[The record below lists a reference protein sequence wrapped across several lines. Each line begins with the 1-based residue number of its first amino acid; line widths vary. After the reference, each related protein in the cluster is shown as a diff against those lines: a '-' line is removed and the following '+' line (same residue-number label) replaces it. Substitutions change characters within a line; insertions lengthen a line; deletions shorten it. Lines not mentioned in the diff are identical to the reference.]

1 MMSALLLY
9 SIKSAIVL
17 TMLYLPYM
25 LMLRRESFFRFNR
38 LMLLGI
44 LLLSLVLPLC
54 NIPALSLDNQPV
66 VQAAQLQML
75 ELGIPVHVLPEVQVL
90 ADGTVSQ
97 ETPRFS
103 VFLLVSLIYIIGMVA
118 LLLVRLWQIGRLQF
132 GLKQGVLWHHDEQG
146 VRIYCHSGDV
156 APFSWMK
163 NIVINEKDYDEA
175 GREIVLHEMGHI
187 QGRHSWDVVLLTLV
201 QMLQWWNP
209 LAYVLGI
216 SLRDVHEYEA
226 DNFVL
231 EQGISAQGYQLLL
244 IRKAVGSGSYAF
256 ANSFNHSLT
265 KKRITMMKKIKSNPW
280 MKSKALYVI
289 PVAALALSAFA
300 TPKFV
305 APIEETVTKLEG
317 KGTENSLNL
326 QAFEEERNVFEV
338 ENVSKVVV
346 DGKEMTIR
354 EAMEAVKGKE
364 IKNSLT
370 TLPDGSKVLSIT
382 TGAKA
387 DSEKEKLKIEEIS
400 GEASAS
406 VDEAIEKALE
416 DARPLIILNGKIFEI
431 PKDAKDINLKRMHE
445 EQLTKLLNIDVED
458 VESIAVLQKESATA
472 KWGDKGSNGA
482 IVIETKEAK
491 DANKEVVSNKS
502 DLKELVKKLPGA
514 EMDENGDIK
523 INGKD
528 VSKIMLNDRDVFTK
542 NDTIYNVV
550 AVRAQYPGGDPECF
564 AFIAKNVRYPKLCQE
579 FGVQGRVI
587 VRFVVEKDGS
597 ITNVEKVRGA
607 GKTLS
612 EVEVTAY
619 KEKNPNSQEQIE
631 AGQDLGELLY
641 EEAERVVKLM
651 PKWEPAKDE
660 DGNPV
665 RSLFNLPFM
674 FRLQ

>member
-1 MMSALLLY
+1 MMSAVLLY

-17 TMLYLPYM
+17 SMLYLPYM

-38 LMLLGI
+38 MVLLSI

-54 NIPALSLDNQPV
+54 NIPWMSLDHQPV

-90 ADGTVSQ
+90 AEKQ
-97 ETPRFS
+97 EESFFTFS
-103 VFLLVSLIYIIGMVA
+103 LFHLFTFIYIIGMVA
-118 LLLVRLWQIGRLQF
+118 LLSMRLWQIARLQF
-132 GLKQGVLWHHDEQG
+132 GLKQGVLWHNDEQG

-156 APFSWMK
+156 APFSWMR

-209 LAYVLGI
+209 LCYVLGI

-231 EQGISAQGYQLLL
+231 EQGVSAQGYQLLL

-265 KKRITMMKKIKSNPW
+265 KKRITMMKKSKSNPW

-305 APIEETVTKLEG
+305 APIEETVSKLEG
-317 KGTENSLNL
+317 KGTENSANL
-326 QAFEEERNVFEV
+326 QVLEQEMNPAAQKDMTQSST
-338 ENVSKVVV
+338 ENVILEEVKQQDTEGRPLFVL
-346 DGKEMTIR
+346 DGKIIEVSKDVNFGTM
-354 EAMEAVKGKE
+354 
-364 IKNSLT
+364 NS
-370 TLPDGSKVLSIT
+370 
-382 TGAKA
+382 
-387 DSEKEKLKIEEIS
+387 
-400 GEASAS
+400 
-406 VDEAIEKALE
+406 
-416 DARPLIILNGKIFEI
+416 
-431 PKDAKDINLKRMHE
+431 E
-445 EQLTKLLNIDVED
+445 EQFSSLLNINVED
-458 VESIAVLQKESATA
+458 IESITVLKNDAAT
-472 KWGDKGSNGA
+472 KVWGDKGANGV
-482 IVIETKEAK
+482 IVITTKSK
-491 DANKEVVSNKS
+491 DDV
-502 DLKELVKKLPGA
+502 KELVKKLPGA
-514 EMDENGDIK
+514 EMDDDGNITVG
-523 INGKD
+523 GKS
-528 VSKIMLNDRDVFTK
+528 VAKIMLEDKTIFNN

-550 AVRAQYPGGDPECF
+550 KERAKFPGGDEACLK
-564 AFIAKNVRYPKLCQE
+564 FISENVRYPKLCHE

-597 ITNVEKVRGA
+597 ITHVEKVRGV

-612 EVEVTAY
+612 EVEVTSY
-619 KEKNPNSQEQIE
+619 KQEHPDSPEQLK
-631 AGQDLGELLY
+631 AGQDLGNLLF
-641 EEAERVVKLM
+641 EEAKRVMELM
-651 PKWEPAKDE
+651 PKWEPAKDK
-660 DGNPV
+660 DGNAV
-665 RSLFNLPFM
+665 RSFFNLPFM

>member
-1 MMSALLLY
+1 MSVVFLY

-38 LMLLGI
+38 MVLLSI

-54 NIPALSLDNQPV
+54 NIPWMSLDRQPV

-90 ADGTVSQ
+90 AEKQ
-97 ETPRFS
+97 EESFFTFS
-103 VFLLVSLIYIIGMVA
+103 LFHLFTFIYIIGMVT
-118 LLLVRLWQIGRLQF
+118 LLVARLWQIARLQF
-132 GLKQGVLWHHDEQG
+132 GLKRGVLWHNDEQG
-146 VRIYCHSGDV
+146 IRIYCHSGDV
-156 APFSWMK
+156 APFSWMR

-187 QGRHSWDVVLLTLV
+187 QSRHSWDVVLLTLV

-209 LAYVLGI
+209 LCYVLGI

-231 EQGISAQGYQLLL
+231 EQGVSAQSYQLLL

-265 KKRITMMKKIKSNPW
+265 KKRITMMKKSKSNPW

-326 QAFEEERNVFEV
+326 QAFEEERKLV
-338 ENVSKVVV
+338 ELKNVSKVLV
-346 DGKEMTIR
+346 DGKEMTTQ

-364 IKNSLT
+364 IQNSLIT
-370 TLPDGSKVLSIT
+370 QPDGSEVLSIKT
-382 TGAKA
+382 RGYK
-387 DSEKEKLKIEEIS
+387 
-400 GEASAS
+400 
-406 VDEAIEKALE
+406 
-416 DARPLIILNGKIFEI
+416 DAPQPLIVLNGKIIEVSKDVNFETM
-431 PKDAKDINLKRMHE
+431 NSE
-445 EQLTKLLNIDVED
+445 EQFSSLLNINVED
-458 VESIAVLQKESATA
+458 IESITVLKNDAAT
-472 KWGDKGSNGA
+472 KVWGDKGANGV
-482 IVIETKEAK
+482 IVITTKSK
-491 DANKEVVSNKS
+491 DDV
-502 DLKELVKKLPGA
+502 KELVKKLPGA
-514 EMDENGDIK
+514 EMDDDGNITV
-523 INGKD
+523 NGKS
-528 VSKIMLNDRDVFTK
+528 VAKIMLNDKEVFNN

-550 AVRAQYPGGDPECF
+550 KERAKFPGGDPECF
-564 AFIAKNVRYPKLCQE
+564 KFLSMNIRYPKLCQQ

-587 VRFVVEKDGS
+587 ISFVVEKDGS
-597 ITNVEKVRGA
+597 ITEIKKLRGP
-607 GKTLS
+607 GMELS
-612 EVEVTAY
+612 EIDVTSY
-619 KEKNPNSQEQIE
+619 KEKNPESTEE
-631 AGQDLGELLY
+631 PKVGQDLGELLY
-641 EEAERVVKLM
+641 EEGVRVLKAM
-651 PKWEPAKDE
+651 PKWEPAKDK
-660 DGNPV
+660 DGNIV
-665 RSLFNLPFM
+665 RSRFNLPIQ
-674 FRLQ
+674 FRLSARQEGNSPQ

>member
-1 MMSALLLY
+1 MVNAMMSAVLLY

-17 TMLYLPYM
+17 SMLYLPYM

-38 LMLLGI
+38 MVLLSI

-54 NIPALSLDNQPV
+54 NIPWMSLDHQPV

-90 ADGTVSQ
+90 AEKQ
-97 ETPRFS
+97 EESFFTFS
-103 VFLLVSLIYIIGMVA
+103 LFHLFTFIYIIGMVA
-118 LLLVRLWQIGRLQF
+118 LLSMRLWQIARLQF
-132 GLKQGVLWHHDEQG
+132 GLKQGVLWHNDEQG

-156 APFSWMK
+156 APFSWMR

-209 LAYVLGI
+209 LCYVLGI

-231 EQGISAQGYQLLL
+231 EQGVSAQGYQLLL

-265 KKRITMMKKIKSNPW
+265 KKRITMMKKSKSNPW

-317 KGTENSLNL
+317 KGTENSPNL
-326 QAFEEERNVFEV
+326 QALEGKKEKIKDEGTSGTTMMRVRGHDNAQPLFVLDGKIIE
-338 ENVSKVVV
+338 VSKDVNF
-346 DGKEMTIR
+346 GTM
-354 EAMEAVKGKE
+354 
-364 IKNSLT
+364 NS
-370 TLPDGSKVLSIT
+370 
-382 TGAKA
+382 
-387 DSEKEKLKIEEIS
+387 
-400 GEASAS
+400 
-406 VDEAIEKALE
+406 
-416 DARPLIILNGKIFEI
+416 
-431 PKDAKDINLKRMHE
+431 E
-445 EQLTKLLNIDVED
+445 EQFSSLLNINVED
-458 VESIAVLQKESATA
+458 IESITVLKNDAAT
-472 KWGDKGSNGA
+472 KVWGDKGANGV
-482 IVIETKEAK
+482 IVITTKSK
-491 DANKEVVSNKS
+491 DDV
-502 DLKELVKKLPGA
+502 KELVKKLPGA
-514 EMDENGDIK
+514 EMDDDGNITVG
-523 INGKD
+523 GKS
-528 VSKIMLNDRDVFTK
+528 VAKIMLEDKTIFNN

-550 AVRAQYPGGDPECF
+550 KERAKFPGGDEECF
-564 AFIAKNVRYPKLCQE
+564 KFLSENVRYPKLCHE

-597 ITNVEKVRGA
+597 ITHVEKVRGV

-612 EVEVTAY
+612 EVEVTSY
-619 KEKNPNSQEQIE
+619 KQEHPDSPEQLK
-631 AGQDLGELLY
+631 AGQDLGDLLFG
-641 EEAERVVKLM
+641 EAKRVMELM
-651 PKWEPAKDE
+651 PKWEPAKDKE
-660 DGNPV
+660 GNAV
-665 RSLFNLPFM
+665 RSFFNLPFM

>member
-1 MMSALLLY
+1 MMSAVLLY

-38 LMLLGI
+38 MVLLSI

-54 NIPALSLDNQPV
+54 NIPWMSLDHQPV

-75 ELGIPVHVLPEVQVL
+75 ELGIPVHVLPEVQVIASPL
-90 ADGTVSQ
+90 RGGREGS
-97 ETPRFS
+97 FS
-103 VFLLVSLIYIIGMVA
+103 LFHLLTFIYIIGMAA
-118 LLLVRLWQIGRLQF
+118 LLMARLWQIARLQF
-132 GLKQGVLWHHDEQG
+132 GLKQGVLWHNDEQG

-156 APFSWMK
+156 APFSWMR

-209 LAYVLGI
+209 LCYVLGI

-231 EQGISAQGYQLLL
+231 EQGVSAQGYQLLL
-244 IRKAVGSGSYAF
+244 IRKAVGSGGYPF

-265 KKRITMMKKIKSNPW
+265 KKRITMMKKSKSNPW

-317 KGTENSLNL
+317 KGTENSANL
-326 QAFEEERNVFEV
+326 QVLEQEMNPAAQKDMTQSST
-338 ENVSKVVV
+338 ENVILEEVKQQDTEGRPLFVL
-346 DGKEMTIR
+346 DGKIIEVSKDVNFGTM
-354 EAMEAVKGKE
+354 
-364 IKNSLT
+364 NS
-370 TLPDGSKVLSIT
+370 
-382 TGAKA
+382 
-387 DSEKEKLKIEEIS
+387 
-400 GEASAS
+400 
-406 VDEAIEKALE
+406 
-416 DARPLIILNGKIFEI
+416 
-431 PKDAKDINLKRMHE
+431 E
-445 EQLTKLLNIDVED
+445 EQFSSLLNINVED
-458 VESIAVLQKESATA
+458 IESITVLKNEEAT
-472 KWGDKGSNGA
+472 KIWGDKGANGV
-482 IVIETKEAK
+482 IVITTKSK
-491 DANKEVVSNKS
+491 DDV
-502 DLKELVKKLPGA
+502 KELVKKLPGA
-514 EMDENGDIK
+514 EMDDDGNITVG
-523 INGKD
+523 GKS
-528 VSKIMLNDRDVFTK
+528 VAKIMLEDKTIFNN

-550 AVRAQYPGGDPECF
+550 KERAKFPGGDEACF
-564 AFIAKNVRYPKLCQE
+564 KFLSENVRYPKLCHE

-597 ITNVEKVRGA
+597 ITHVEKVRGV

-612 EVEVTAY
+612 EVEVTSY
-619 KEKNPNSQEQIE
+619 KQEHPDSPEQLK
-631 AGQDLGELLY
+631 AGQDLGDLLFG
-641 EEAERVVKLM
+641 EAKRVMELM
-651 PKWEPAKDE
+651 PKWEPGKDK
-660 DGNPV
+660 DGNAV
-665 RSLFNLPFM
+665 RSFFNLPFM

>member
-1 MMSALLLY
+1 MSAVLLY

-17 TMLYLPYM
+17 SMLYLPYM

-38 LMLLGI
+38 MVLLSI

-54 NIPALSLDNQPV
+54 NIPWMSLDHQPV

-90 ADGTVSQ
+90 AEKQ
-97 ETPRFS
+97 EESFFTFS
-103 VFLLVSLIYIIGMVA
+103 LFHLFTFIYIIGMVA
-118 LLLVRLWQIGRLQF
+118 LLSMRLWQIARLQF
-132 GLKQGVLWHHDEQG
+132 GLKQGVLWHNDEQG

-156 APFSWMK
+156 APFSWMR

-209 LAYVLGI
+209 LCYVLGI

-231 EQGISAQGYQLLL
+231 EQGVSAQGYQLLL

-265 KKRITMMKKIKSNPW
+265 KKRITMMKKSKSNPW

-305 APIEETVTKLEG
+305 APIEETVSKLEG
-317 KGTENSLNL
+317 KGTENSANL
-326 QAFEEERNVFEV
+326 QVLEQEMNPAAQKDMTQSST
-338 ENVSKVVV
+338 ENVILEEVKQQDTEGRPLFVL
-346 DGKEMTIR
+346 DGKIIEVSKDVNFGTM
-354 EAMEAVKGKE
+354 
-364 IKNSLT
+364 NS
-370 TLPDGSKVLSIT
+370 
-382 TGAKA
+382 
-387 DSEKEKLKIEEIS
+387 
-400 GEASAS
+400 
-406 VDEAIEKALE
+406 
-416 DARPLIILNGKIFEI
+416 
-431 PKDAKDINLKRMHE
+431 E
-445 EQLTKLLNIDVED
+445 EQFSSLLNINVED
-458 VESIAVLQKESATA
+458 IESITVLKNDAAT
-472 KWGDKGSNGA
+472 KVWGDKGANGV
-482 IVIETKEAK
+482 IVITTKSK
-491 DANKEVVSNKS
+491 DDV
-502 DLKELVKKLPGA
+502 KELVKKLPGA
-514 EMDENGDIK
+514 EMDDDGNITVG
-523 INGKD
+523 GKS
-528 VSKIMLNDRDVFTK
+528 VAKIMLEDKTIFNN

-550 AVRAQYPGGDPECF
+550 KERAKFPGGDEACLK
-564 AFIAKNVRYPKLCQE
+564 FISENVRYPKLCHE

-597 ITNVEKVRGA
+597 ITHIEKVRGV

-612 EVEVTAY
+612 EVEVTSY
-619 KEKNPNSQEQIE
+619 KQEHPDSPEQLK
-631 AGQDLGELLY
+631 AGQDLGNLLF
-641 EEAERVVKLM
+641 EEAKRVMELM
-651 PKWEPAKDE
+651 PKWEPAKDK
-660 DGNPV
+660 DGNAV
-665 RSLFNLPFM
+665 RSFFNLPFM

>member
-1 MMSALLLY
+1 MSAVLLY

-38 LMLLGI
+38 MVLLGI

-54 NIPALSLDNQPV
+54 NIPWMSLDHQPV

-75 ELGIPVHVLPEVQVL
+75 ELGIPVHVLPEVQVSASPL
-90 ADGTVSQ
+90 RGGLEGS
-97 ETPRFS
+97 FS
-103 VFLLVSLIYIIGMVA
+103 LFHLFTFIYIIGMAA
-118 LLLVRLWQIGRLQF
+118 LLLMRLWQIARLQF
-132 GLKQGVLWHHDEQG
+132 GLKQGVLWHNDEQG

-156 APFSWMK
+156 APFSWMR

-209 LAYVLGI
+209 LCYVLGI

-231 EQGISAQGYQLLL
+231 QQGVSAQGYQLLL
-244 IRKAVGSGSYAF
+244 IRKAVGSGGYPF

-305 APIEETVTKLEG
+305 APIEETVAKLEG
-317 KGTENSLNL
+317 KGTENSANL
-326 QAFEEERNVFEV
+326 QVPEQENEPVVQKDMAQSSAENVTSEEVKQQDTEERPLFVL
-338 ENVSKVVV
+338 
-346 DGKEMTIR
+346 DGK
-354 EAMEAVKGKE
+354 
-364 IKNSLT
+364 
-370 TLPDGSKVLSIT
+370 
-382 TGAKA
+382 
-387 DSEKEKLKIEEIS
+387 
-400 GEASAS
+400 
-406 VDEAIEKALE
+406 
-416 DARPLIILNGKIFEI
+416 IIEI
-431 PKDAKDINLKRMHE
+431 PEGMKDINFKRMHE
-445 EQLTKLLNIDVED
+445 EQLTKLLNINAED
-458 VESIAVLQKESATA
+458 VESIAVLKKDEAT
-472 KWGDKGSNGA
+472 KVWGDKGSNGA
-482 IVIETKEAK
+482 FVIATKKETKEPESQNVVYNKQTGTNDPVLK
-491 DANKEVVSNKS
+491 D
-502 DLKELVKKLPGA
+502 LVKKLPGA
-514 EMDENGDIK
+514 EMDGDGNITVG
-523 INGKD
+523 GKS
-528 VSKIMLNDRDVFTK
+528 VAKIMLNDKEVLNN

-550 AVRAQYPGGDPECF
+550 KERAQYPGGDLEIF
-564 AFIAKNVRYPKLCQE
+564 KFLSENIRYPRLCQY

-587 VRFVVEKDGS
+587 VSFVIEKDGS
-597 ITNVEKVRGA
+597 ISHIKKNRGPSQ
-607 GKTLS
+607 TLT
-612 EVEVTAY
+612 EVTVQTY
-619 KEKNPNSQEQIE
+619 KKEHPDSEEQLE
-631 AGQDLGELLY
+631 AGQDLGDLLF
-641 EEAERVVKLM
+641 EEAKRVLELM

-665 RSLFNLPFM
+665 RSIFNLPVT